1 MFDIADFFKKKP
13 SSDETVATQ
22 PQEGGAIPSADSKV
36 SDRGKVVSLRNW
48 YEERYDTI
56 VMQRNILLIMVMV
69 CIVGIVVSVMSVTKI
84 ATSKKFDPFVI
95 QIDEKTGS
103 AKVVTP
109 VAEDI
114 LTRDDSITRY
124 FIKKYIIAREGY
136 NPVDFSSGAME
147 TVRVLSHPMI
157 FMLYKSYIN
166 GQDTNPVTRY
176 GQTNTTYVTIKS
188 WSRIEEKKY
197 LVRFAI
203 HETAGGKKVYNKI
216 AVVLIDYVSME
227 LKESERD
234 VNPLGFQVMGYGVND
249 DDS

>member
-1 MFDIADFFKKKP
+1 M
-13 SSDETVATQ
+13 
-22 PQEGGAIPSADSKV
+22 
-36 SDRGKVVSLRNW
+36 VV
-48 YEERYDTI
+48 
-56 VMQRNILLIMVMV
+56 QRNLLLLLVFV
-69 CIVGIVVSVMSVTKI
+69 CIVSVVLSVMSVTKI

-124 FIKKYIIAREGY
+124 FIKKYIVARESY
-136 NPVDFSSGAME
+136 NPVDFATQGME

-157 FMLYKSYIN
+157 FMLYRSYIN
-166 GQDTNPVTRY
+166 GQDTNPVTKY
-176 GQTNTTYVTIKS
+176 GQSNTTYVTMKS

-203 HETAGGKKVYNKI
+203 HETAGSKRVYNKI
-216 AVVLIDYVSME
+216 AVVLIEYASME
-227 LKESERD
+227 LREEERD
-234 VNPLGFQVMGYGVND
+234 INPLGFQIMGYGVSD

>member
-1 MFDIADFFKKKP
+1 MFDIAEFFNKKP
-13 SSDETVATQ
+13 SDQQEAGTNAAT
-22 PQEGGAIPSADSKV
+22 PTTNAEKAAEERVKAT
-36 SDRGKVVSLRNW
+36 SLRNW
-48 YEERYDTI
+48 YEERYDSM
-56 VMQRNILLIMVMV
+56 VVQRNLLLLLVFV
-69 CIVGIVVSVMSVTKI
+69 CIVSVVLSVMSVTKI

-124 FIKKYIIAREGY
+124 FIKKYIVARESY
-136 NPVDFSSGAME
+136 NPVDFATQGME

-157 FMLYKSYIN
+157 FMLYRSYIN
-166 GQDTNPVTRY
+166 GQDTNPVTKY
-176 GQTNTTYVTIKS
+176 GQSNTTYVTMKS

-203 HETAGGKKVYNKI
+203 HETAGSKRVYNKI
-216 AVVLIDYVSME
+216 AVVLIEYASME
-227 LKESERD
+227 LREEERD
-234 VNPLGFQVMGYGVND
+234 INPLGFQIMGYGVSD